1 MMEVQPMKINW
12 KCILI
17 AAICA
22 ELVLAVIYVPAKKNL
37 DEPLISIIAIS
48 NFIVWLFLG
57 GFWIA
62 GRINSHFILHGALV
76 GVCSNVIWYFLGPI
90 IMGDGIFWRGFLNL
104 IYLILFPFKILPAMV
119 GAYVGGRRR
128 RKQLAVRMERPA
140 G

>member
-1 MMEVQPMKINW
+1 MKINW
-12 KCILI
+12 KYILI

-22 ELVLAVIYVPAKKNL
+22 EFVLAVIYVPAKKNI
-37 DEPLISIIAIS
+37 EGPVFEIVAIS

-57 GFWIA
+57 GFWVA
-62 GRINSHFILHGALV
+62 GRINSRFILHGALV
-76 GVCSNVIWYFLGPI
+76 GICSNIIWYFLGPI

-128 RKQLAVRMERPA
+128 KKQLAAKMEMPL